1 MKYMYCDTFCISS
14 ISIWETLYEV
24 HVLWYFLHF
33 SPFFLDRERPY
44 LIVKAVIRLSDPA
57 AMDLVLRKR
66 ICFNVYKRHSIT
78 DKIRR
83 RMGHTSSLT
92 SLGVVYEIVS
102 NIPKV
107 SSDTMHYNIGTW
119 IHKLFWQ
126 IVRKILFENARA
138 LAKSVF
144 NQKNN
149 CLEQWQVRTIFET
162 DHFSGAHRC
171 PFSMGAMG
179 ALASAIFKIRLFS
192 ILAFYYCQ
200 PPWKNSII

>member
-1 MKYMYCDTFCISS
+1 MLSTFFS
-14 ISIWETLYEV
+14 L
-24 HVLWYFLHF
+24 FLVF
-33 SPFFLDRERPY
+33 TDRERPY

-107 SSDTMHYNIGTW
+107 SSDSCNALLQYRHFAP
-119 IHKLFWQ
+119 K
-126 IVRKILFENARA
+126 IVLTKF
-138 LAKSVF
+138 SV
-144 NQKNN
+144 
-149 CLEQWQVRTIFET
+149 
-162 DHFSGAHRC
+162 
-171 PFSMGAMG
+171 
-179 ALASAIFKIRLFS
+179 
-192 ILAFYYCQ
+192 
-200 PPWKNSII
+200 

>member
-1 MKYMYCDTFCISS
+1 MLILTYIPKATFFDCKGIRVSDAAAFFESLLFRPFQYGKPCMKYIYCDTFYI
-14 ISIWETLYEV
+14 
-24 HVLWYFLHF
+24 F
-33 SPFFLDRERPY
+33 SPFFLVFTDRERPY

-107 SSDTMHYNIGTW
+107 SSDTKHYNIGTW
-119 IHKLFWQ
+119 LQKLF
-126 IVRKILFENARA
+126 
-138 LAKSVF
+138 
-144 NQKNN
+144 
-149 CLEQWQVRTIFET
+149 
-162 DHFSGAHRC
+162 
-171 PFSMGAMG
+171 
-179 ALASAIFKIRLFS
+179 
-192 ILAFYYCQ
+192 
-200 PPWKNSII
+200 

>member
-1 MKYMYCDTFCISS
+1 MLILTYLPRATLFDCKGCDTCVRSRSRSILLFRPFQYGRPCMKYI
-14 ISIWETLYEV
+14 
-24 HVLWYFLHF
+24 YFLHF
-33 SPFFLDRERPY
+33 PPFFLVFTDRERPY

-107 SSDTMHYNIGTW
+107 SSDSH
-119 IHKLFWQ
+119 
-126 IVRKILFENARA
+126 
-138 LAKSVF
+138 
-144 NQKNN
+144 
-149 CLEQWQVRTIFET
+149 
-162 DHFSGAHRC
+162 
-171 PFSMGAMG
+171 
-179 ALASAIFKIRLFS
+179 
-192 ILAFYYCQ
+192 
-200 PPWKNSII
+200 